1 MNLEPVIQSEVS
13 QKEKNKYH
21 ILTPMYGIQKNG
33 VDEPIYRAGIGMET
47 WRTDLQTQL
56 EKERVGL
63 IERVALKHT
72 PYHI

>member
-1 MNLEPVIQSEVS
+1 
-13 QKEKNKYH
+13 
-21 ILTPMYGIQKNG
+21 
-33 VDEPIYRAGIGMET
+33 MET

-63 IERVALKHT
+63 IERVALKHI